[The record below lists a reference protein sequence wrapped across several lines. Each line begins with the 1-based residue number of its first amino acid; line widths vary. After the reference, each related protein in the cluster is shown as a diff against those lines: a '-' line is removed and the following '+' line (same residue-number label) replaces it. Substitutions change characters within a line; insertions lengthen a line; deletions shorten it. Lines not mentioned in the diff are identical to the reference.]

1 MVRETRTKENISFL
15 RVPRKKNLFIGK
27 PFKLVVNIATSWV
40 NSDDLLASFGNTDFF
55 SSINK

>member
-27 PFKLVVNIATSWV
+27 PFIEEVRI
-40 NSDDLLASFGNTDFF
+40 DFEKIEF
-55 SSINK
+55 DWRILELRGTI